1 MNSALIM
8 KTISQIKPKERMA
21 QNTTAGLMQ
30 SRQIAVIEG
39 NSITAPSQKMKMINN
54 M

>member
-1 MNSALIM
+1 
-8 KTISQIKPKERMA
+8 MA

-39 NSITAPSQKMKMINN
+39 NPIAAQSLTKQIENDKKETVNKFIQAEQNR
-54 M
+54 